1 MNSFELRLARKF
13 FAKALHCPCPQLIPR
28 SGPDGAAIKCF
39 SIYIDKV
46 GKPYLLVRSL
56 SGDSLNCH
64 EWSGQSFDQPIT
76 VALSSIDASDV
87 SITHFYGYSEVQY
100 EGLLDFVL
108 GRTFFLPYLKIRAER
123 IVNGID
129 QYFFNKKKFFTR
141 KRIELLKFLVQR
153 RLEGIPSS
161 GAVELMTDLYSLK
174 WVLHPGKD
182 SQLKVLNFYLD
193 SLVDTGE
200 LRRNNHKY
208 ELTGEALKAIEI
220 YEEQERKHTES
231 VKIQRRMFWL
241 TLTIVLL
248 TGAQASLYK
257 LPTLLDLSKWNPR
270 HSTSFEPTSAAKPAP
285 ATWPQR

>member
-1 MNSFELRLARKF
+1 MNSFDLRLARIF
-13 FAKALHCPCPQLIPR
+13 LAKALHCPCPQLVPR
-28 SGPDGAAIKCF
+28 SGHDGAKVKCF
-39 SIYIDKV
+39 SIFIDKV

-56 SGDSLNCH
+56 SGDNLDCH
-64 EWSGQSFDQPIT
+64 EWSGQSFDKPLT

-100 EGLLDFVL
+100 KGLLDFVL
-108 GRTFFLPYLKIRAER
+108 GRTFFLPYIRIHVER
-123 IVNGID
+123 IVNDVD

-141 KRIELLKFLVQR
+141 KRIELLKFLIQR
-153 RLEGIPSS
+153 RLDGIPST
-161 GAVELMTDLYSLK
+161 GAIELMTDLYSLK
-174 WVLHPGKD
+174 WVLHPGKE
-182 SQLKVLNFYLD
+182 SQLKILNFYLD

-220 YEEQERKHTES
+220 YEEQERKHTEN

-257 LPTLLDLSKWNPR
+257 LPTLLDLNEWKPWHNTSLQPPS
-270 HSTSFEPTSAAKPAP
+270 STKPAS
-285 ATWPQR
+285 ATPPQR